1 MKNLARYKIGILAP
15 FKFPKDPLKYFR
27 RGFDLMGDTY
37 KMGLFKDFLVT
48 RDPTIFKYTLVTNP
62 KNYHKGNAAKN
73 LALVLGNG
81 LLTSEGEFWLR
92 QRRLAQPAFHR
103 EKLLSLFESMGEIT
117 REFLIQM
124 EHDRGKVINL
134 DEKMMALTADIAL
147 KTLFSTITNEDKI
160 EIYNQINLA
169 QEYIITRLRR
179 PYMIP
184 FLGITGAKRKFEKS
198 IKLFDNFVYQLITER
213 HQTKS
218 EFNDLLQL
226 FMDSVD
232 ADTGEKMAD
241 LHIRDEVM
249 TMFGAGHE
257 TSANALDW
265 IIYEL
270 AIHPEI
276 KKKIIEESQIFDD
289 VPSFEQ
295 LMQMPFTK
303 QVISEGLRLYPPAWA
318 TVRENFEDDSINGIQ
333 IEPGQTVFLSIFELH
348 RNPNYWKNPEEFNPE
363 NFSPENIAKHHKY
376 QYLPFGAGAR
386 LCIGQQFALM
396 EMQMILSSLLKKF
409 DFERIDNYTPKM
421 FPLITLKPID
431 GLKMKLI

>member
-15 FKFPKDPLKYFR
+15 IKFPKDPLKYFR

-48 RDPTIFKYTLVTNP
+48 RDPAIFKYTLVTNP
-62 KNYHKGNAAKN
+62 KNYHKGDAAKN
-73 LALVLGNG
+73 LALVLSNG
-81 LLTSEGEFWLR
+81 LLTSEGDFWLR

-103 EKLLSLFESMGEIT
+103 EKLLSLFEAMGEIT
-117 REFLIQM
+117 RQFLIQL

-134 DEKMMALTADIAL
+134 DEKMMAVTADIAL

-160 EIYNQINLA
+160 EIYNHINLA

-198 IKLFDNFVYQLITER
+198 IELFDKFVYQLITER
-213 HQTKS
+213 HQTKGD
-218 EFNDLLQL
+218 FNDLLQL

-270 AIHPEI
+270 ADHPEI

-295 LMQMPFTK
+295 LMQMPYTK

-318 TVRENFEDDSINGIQ
+318 TVRENFEEDSINGINL
-333 IEPGQTVFLSIFELH
+333 ESGQTVFLSIFELH
-348 RNPNYWKNPEEFNPE
+348 RNPNYWENPEDFNPE
-363 NFSPENIAKHHKY
+363 NFSSESIARHDKY

-421 FPLITLKPID
+421 FPLITLKPVE
-431 GLKMKLI
+431 GLKMRLI

>member
-1 MKNLARYKIGILAP
+1 
-15 FKFPKDPLKYFR
+15 
-27 RGFDLMGDTY
+27 MGDTY

>member
-1 MKNLARYKIGILAP
+1 MKKLARYKIGILAP
-15 FKFPKDPLKYFR
+15 FKFPRNPLKYFR

-48 RDPTIFKYTLVTNP
+48 REPSIFKHTLVTNP
-62 KNYHKGNAAKN
+62 KNYHKGDAAKN

-117 REFLIQM
+117 REFLKQL
-124 EHDRGKVINL
+124 EHERGSIINL
-134 DEKMMALTADIAL
+134 DEKMMTVTADIAL

-198 IKLFDNFVYQLITER
+198 IELFDKFVYQLITER
-213 HQTKS
+213 NQTRS
-218 EFNDLLQL
+218 DFNDLLQL
-226 FMDSVD
+226 FIDSID

-295 LMQMPFTK
+295 LLQMPYTK

-318 TVRENFEDDSINGIQ
+318 TVRENFDEDSINGIQ

-348 RNPNYWKNPEEFNPE
+348 RNPNYWKNPEVFNPE
-363 NFSPENIAKHHKY
+363 NFSPESIAKHDKY

-431 GLKMKLI
+431 GLKMRLI

>member
-1 MKNLARYKIGILAP
+1 MKNLARYRIGILAP
-15 FKFPKDPLKYFR
+15 LKFPKDPLKYFR

-117 REFLIQM
+117 REFLIQL

-198 IKLFDNFVYQLITER
+198 IELFDSFVYQLITER
-213 HQTKS
+213 HQTKAD
-218 EFNDLLQL
+218 FNDLLQL

-232 ADTGEKMAD
+232 SDTGEKMAD

-270 AIHPEI
+270 ANHPDIKEKI
-276 KKKIIEESQIFDD
+276 KKESLVFDD
-289 VPSFEQ
+289 VPSFEN
-295 LMQMPFTK
+295 LLQMPYTK
-303 QVISEGLRLYPPAWA
+303 QVIAEGLRLYPPAWA
-318 TVRENFEDDSINGIQ
+318 TVRENYAKDIVEGI
-333 IEPGQTVFLSIFELH
+333 ELEVGQTVFLSIFELH
-348 RNPNYWKNPEEFNPE
+348 RNPNYWQNPEVFNPD
-363 NFSPENIAKHHKY
+363 NFSPESVQSHNKY

-396 EMQMILSSLLKKF
+396 EMQLILSSLLKKF

-431 GLKMKLI
+431 GLKMRLI

>member
-27 RGFDLMGDTY
+27 RGFDRFGDTF

-48 RDPTIFKYTLVTNP
+48 RDPAIFKYTLVTNP

-73 LALVLGNG
+73 LGLVLGNG
-81 LLTSEGEFWLR
+81 LLTSEGDFWLR
-92 QRRLAQPAFHR
+92 QRRLAQPAFHK
-103 EKLLSLFESMGEIT
+103 EKLLALFESMGYIT
-117 REFLIQM
+117 RDFLL
-124 EHDRGKVINL
+124 ELENDRGKVINL

-184 FLGITGAKRKFEKS
+184 FLGITGANRKFRKS
-198 IKLFDNFVYQLITER
+198 LELFNKFVYELIAER
-213 HQTKS
+213 RKTNATFK
-218 EFNDLLQL
+218 DLLQL
-226 FMDSVD
+226 FMDAVD
-232 ADTGEKMAD
+232 ADTDEKMSD

-270 AIHPEI
+270 ANHPEI
-276 KKKIIEESQIFDD
+276 KEKIKKESLIFDV
-289 VPSFEQ
+289 VPSFEN
-295 LMQMPFTK
+295 LLQMPYTK

-318 TVRENFEDDSINGIQ
+318 TVRENYAKDIVEGI
-333 IEPGQTVFLSIFELH
+333 ELEVGQTVFLSIFELH
-348 RNPNYWKNPEEFNPE
+348 RNPNYWQNPEVFNPE
-363 NFSPENIAKHHKY
+363 NFSSESVQSHNKY

-396 EMQMILSSLLKKF
+396 EMQLILSSLLKKF
-409 DFERIDNYTPKM
+409 DFVRIDNYTPKM

-431 GLKMKLI
+431 GLKMRLI

>member
-1 MKNLARYKIGILAP
+1 MKKLARYKIGILAP
-15 FKFPKDPLKYFR
+15 FKFPRNPLKYFR

-48 RDPTIFKYTLVTNP
+48 RDPAIFKYTLVTNP
-62 KNYHKGNAAKN
+62 KNYHKGDAAKN
-73 LALVLGNG
+73 LALVLGKG
-81 LLTSEGEFWLR
+81 LLTSEREFWLR

-103 EKLLSLFESMGEIT
+103 EKLLSLFESMEEIT
-117 REFLIQM
+117 REFLIKLEQ
-124 EHDRGKVINL
+124 ERGMMINL
-134 DEKMMALTADIAL
+134 DEKMMTVTADIAL

-198 IKLFDNFVYQLITER
+198 IELFDKFVYQLITER
-213 HQTKS
+213 HQTKAD
-218 EFNDLLQL
+218 FNDLLQL
-226 FMDSVD
+226 FMDSID

-295 LMQMPFTK
+295 LLQMPYTK

-318 TVRENFEDDSINGIQ
+318 TVRENFDVDSINGIQ

-348 RNPNYWKNPEEFNPE
+348 RNPNYWKNPEVFNPD
-363 NFSPENIAKHHKY
+363 NFSPESIAKHDKY

-396 EMQMILSSLLKKF
+396 EMQMLLSSLLKKF

-431 GLKMKLI
+431 GLKMRLI